1 MQGYCE
7 SRVKVTADAPLLT
20 RCVVRQGT
28 YTLGPGQSNTDRAM
42 SPGHRLRVRERTS
55 SGPYLRLVDVM

>member
-7 SRVKVTADAPLLT
+7 SRVKVTAEAPLLT

-28 YTLGPGQSNTDRAM
+28 YTLGPGQSNADRAM